1 MATKA
6 LIFVLIYFFISF
18 GVIFISE
25 RIFSYF
31 LFFKLEKHPKIIEF
45 IFKKLDEICKK
56 EKIFVYDYSYNELN
70 KDIENF
76 VDLIL
81 GRYIYTYDNEYQEKI
96 NEYIDIINKLSKNDE
111 EYKDYSKT
119 NKNFKSLVLPRIE
132 ICNAYDNERIKLGGM
147 ISYFITY
154 LHELGH
160 HFAFKNMGKHTE
172 RDADYY
178 AYQII
183 KNEFPMFFRLI
194 YDFRFKNE
202 KMSIKEKIV
211 GMFQFLKYL
220 ITKKIEYGNL

>member
-1 MATKA
+1 
-6 LIFVLIYFFISF
+6 
-18 GVIFISE
+18 
-25 RIFSYF
+25 
-31 LFFKLEKHPKIIEF
+31 
-45 IFKKLDEICKK
+45 
-56 EKIFVYDYSYNELN
+56 
-70 KDIENF
+70 
-76 VDLIL
+76 
-81 GRYIYTYDNEYQEKI
+81 
-96 NEYIDIINKLSKNDE
+96 
-111 EYKDYSKT
+111 
-119 NKNFKSLVLPRIE
+119 
-132 ICNAYDNERIKLGGM
+132 M